1 MKLTVIGCSGSVA
14 GPESPASCYVVE
26 ADGRHLALDLGNGA
40 LGPLQRHVDL
50 GSIQAVLLSHLH
62 PDHCVDMCG
71 FYVAQRYRPGG
82 PRPRIPVWGPEGVA
96 ERLAH
101 AYGMPV
107 DPGMTG
113 EFAFHTFPDGAFD
126 VGPFRVRT
134 IRVVHPVPAYAFR
147 VEHAGRVLAF
157 SGDTAPTP
165 ALVEIARSADV
176 LLCEAT
182 FRDGDRNP
190 PGLHLTGR
198 EAGEH
203 AAAAEAGSLVVTHV
217 PPWGDVERAQA
228 EAAKTFDGPV
238 TAARSGLVLD
248 V

>member
-1 MKLTVIGCSGSVA
+1 VRLTVIGCTGSVA

-26 ADGRHLALDLGNGA
+26 ADGRHLVLDLGNGA

-50 GSIQAVLLSHLH
+50 GNIQAVLLSHLH

-71 FYVAQRYRPGG
+71 LYVSQRYRPGG
-82 PRPRIPVWGPEGVA
+82 PHPRIPVWGPDGAA

-107 DPGMTG
+107 EPGMTG
-113 EFAFHTFPDGAFD
+113 EFAFHAFPDGTFD

-134 IRVVHPVPAYAFR
+134 IRVVHPVSAYAFR

-176 LLCEAT
+176 LLCEAA
-182 FRDGDRNP
+182 FREGDRNP

-217 PPWGDVERAQA
+217 PPWGDIERAQA
-228 EAAKTFDGPV
+228 EAAQTFDGPV
-238 TAARSGLVLD
+238 TAARSGLVVD